1 MAWFLWARNCLQRND
16 NDKEMTHEQTAMASS
31 WMELLPCWDRLASTT
46 YSNEESTVATDKCN
60 KERVLIR
67 WACREVKVK
76 VLVTQ
81 LCPTLRD
88 PMDCSPPGF
97 SIQGIL
103 QARIREWVAIS
114 FSRGIFPTQG
124 WNLGLLHCRQILYHL
139 SHPIVRVLAHSR
151 GSLSSWNF
159 LHGPM
164 KQEQSTRRNQGM
176 GSVSKLLKVAR
187 RAPGTTATGT
197 LFTVLC
203 GQILLRLPVTI
214 RI

>member
-124 WNLGLLHCRQILYHL
+124 SKRF
-139 SHPIVRVLAHSR
+139 SH
-151 GSLSSWNF
+151 
-159 LHGPM
+159 
-164 KQEQSTRRNQGM
+164 
-176 GSVSKLLKVAR
+176 
-187 RAPGTTATGT
+187 TAGR
-197 LFTVLC
+197 LFTVWATREALVLKTTMNE
-203 GQILLRLPVTI
+203 IDVLWV
-214 RI
+214 